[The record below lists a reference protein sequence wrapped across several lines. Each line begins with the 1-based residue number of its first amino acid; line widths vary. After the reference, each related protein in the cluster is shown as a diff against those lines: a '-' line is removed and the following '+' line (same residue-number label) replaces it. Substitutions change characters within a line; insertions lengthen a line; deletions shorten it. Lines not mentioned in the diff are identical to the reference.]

1 MSNSRAQ
8 NPKGGGG
15 KLAVAREVWSQ
26 MFQVLMR
33 TAPYRAKSLGSR
45 GLTPNDSRALSALD
59 RERGQSMRSLAMQW
73 DCDASNATWVVDRL
87 EKLGLAERR
96 PDSNDRRVKMVV
108 LTAKGEKTKSELME
122 EFLVPPDELLDLSRE
137 ELAALRS
144 LLAKVSVPLKPKD

>member
-1 MSNSRAQ
+1 
-8 NPKGGGG
+8 
-15 KLAVAREVWSQ
+15 
-26 MFQVLMR
+26 
-33 TAPYRAKSLGSR
+33 
-45 GLTPNDSRALSALD
+45 
-59 RERGQSMRSLAMQW
+59 MQW